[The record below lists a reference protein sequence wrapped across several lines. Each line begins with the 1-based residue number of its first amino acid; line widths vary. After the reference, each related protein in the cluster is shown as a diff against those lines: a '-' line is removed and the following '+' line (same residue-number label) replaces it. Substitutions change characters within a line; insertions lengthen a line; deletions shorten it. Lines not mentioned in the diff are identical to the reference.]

1 MSEGLREC
9 EQGGDTGLFAL
20 PGLVS
25 AAHELKSPLA
35 TIRQLALLLET
46 DTNDAEQ
53 ARLYAHRL
61 RLNSERVLRLASDIT
76 HASRLEDA
84 LFASEPVNP
93 VAFCNDVAAQLAALY
108 EARGRH
114 LIVVRRRP
122 APLVVANRD
131 LLGRILVNFAD
142 NALHY
147 APESGVVRLDVTAS
161 HHGDRVRIGVR
172 DYGPGVAADVWRRLT
187 ATKPNPIARR
197 PESSGLGLYLSK
209 QFAEAMGARIGV
221 TRHRDGASFYVELS
235 GSTQVSLL

>member
-1 MSEGLREC
+1 MA
-9 EQGGDTGLFAL
+9 LFAL
-20 PGLVS
+20 PSLIS

-35 TIRQLALLLET
+35 TIRQLALLLEAGER
-46 DTNDAEQ
+46 DTEQ
-53 ARLYAHRL
+53 AKVDAHRL
-61 RLNSERVLRLASDIT
+61 RLTSERALRLTSDIT
-76 HASRLEDA
+76 RASRLENA
-84 LFASEPVNP
+84 LFACEPVNP
-93 VAFCNDVAAQLAALY
+93 VAFCNDVAAQLAVLY
-108 EARGRH
+108 EARNRRLEVGRQ
-114 LIVVRRRP
+114 RS
-122 APLVVANRD
+122 APLVVANRE

-147 APESGVVRLDVTAS
+147 APESGVVQLDVTAS
-161 HHGDRVRIGVR
+161 QSGERVRIGVR
-172 DYGPGVAADVWRRLT
+172 DYGPGIAADVWRRLT